1 MIDKR
6 LIDYSGE
13 YKDYETDLER
23 DKEHLS
29 LENLIS
35 LLDVFLFDETRDLSD
50 GKYDAV
56 ISELRQARNTYHIIS
71 TKC

>member
-6 LIDYSGE
+6 LIDYSRE
-13 YKDYETDLER
+13 YKDYETDLEIGR
-23 DKEHLS
+23 KHLS

-35 LLDVFLFDETRDLSD
+35 LLDVFLFDEKKDLSD

-56 ISELRQARNTYHIIS
+56 ISELRQARNTYHLIS